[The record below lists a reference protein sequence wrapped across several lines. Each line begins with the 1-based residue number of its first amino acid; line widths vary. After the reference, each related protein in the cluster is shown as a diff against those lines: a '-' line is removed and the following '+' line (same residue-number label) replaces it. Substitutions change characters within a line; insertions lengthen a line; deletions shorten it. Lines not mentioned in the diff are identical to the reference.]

1 MKERAFITLTLA
13 VDLDM
18 VPGVCHQPEDFVT
31 FIENALKGAAHYQ
44 PMVTVHLTEVIP
56 YEWDDEKGYVAP
68 KGESSLTIFCVGC
81 GVKTA
86 RVRSHRTRDGLACT
100 ECFAPQG
107 SVDLC
112 ACGGGDVS
120 GHDSL
125 CPENEHA

>member
-86 RVRSHRTRDGLACT
+86 RHLSHRTRDGLACT
-100 ECFAPQG
+100 ECDTPQG
-107 SVDLC
+107 SIDHMPERNS
-112 ACGGGDVS
+112 DVAIDDD
-120 GHDSL
+120 G
-125 CPENEHA
+125 CPTWSP